1 MNRQAYRYFLPAVII
16 FIFLNAFALLF
27 KSKLESWGFDS
38 SVVIPGNLLLF
49 IISFISFRMGAKG
62 LGSKSN
68 PLFFRMVYGSFI
80 LKLLLLAA
88 AAFIYIMSAKKNVN
102 KPALFLCMG
111 LYVVYTFIEVSALMK
126 TGKRKT
132 NA

>member
-1 MNRQAYRYFLPAVII
+1 MNRQTLRNYLPAIII
-16 FIFLNAFALLF
+16 FIFVNAFAPLF
-27 KSKLESWGFDS
+27 KNQLHDWGFDS
-38 SVVIPGNLLLF
+38 SVLIGGNLLIFL
-49 IISFISFRMGAKG
+49 ISFVSFAMGARG
-62 LGSKSN
+62 LASKSN

-80 LKLLLLAA
+80 LKLLLLAT
-88 AAFIYIMSAKKNVN
+88 AAFIYIMWAKKNVN

-111 LYVVYTFIEVSALMK
+111 LYVVYTFIEVSALIK